1 MNFDGRV
8 ITINELHDH
17 IQGLQFTGSFHPKF
31 PVLHNTS
38 VPDLKTYQG
47 WIAAGRPS
55 MEQWLRNL
63 ASYYSGLGWNS
74 MPHAFVLPDGR
85 IGLGAPFTVRGTHTP
100 SWNSISIGVETLGEF
115 ERDIWAGTPTEQAA
129 VALFGELCNKLN
141 WAPDNYARGVRGI
154 HFHKEDPNTTHK
166 TCPGKNVDKSRFVT
180 MVLQYM
186 GDTHA
191 AHATDRQDHID
202 VPIQIHTADTAELTR
217 EQLTSPIWLQQRL
230 AAKGFNVSID
240 GIVGPNTKA
249 AVKAFQQ
256 ANPPLAADG
265 IAGPLTRL
273 KLSE

>member
-8 ITINELHDH
+8 LTVQQLHDH
-17 IQGLQFTGSFHPKF
+17 IGEMQFSGSFQPKF

-47 WIAAGRPS
+47 WIAAGKPT

-63 ASYYSGLGWNS
+63 ASYYAGLGWSS

-85 IGLGAPFTVRGTHTP
+85 VGLGAPFNVRGTHTP

-115 ERDIWAGTPTEQAA
+115 ERDIWAGTPTEMAA
-129 VALFGELCNKLN
+129 TALFGELCNKLN
-141 WAPDNYARGVRGI
+141 WQPDIYARGVRGI
-154 HFHKEDPNTTHK
+154 HFHKEDPNTTHR
-166 TCPGKNVDKSRFVT
+166 TCPGKNVDKPRFVAG
-180 MVLQYM
+180 VLKYM
-186 GDTHA
+186 GDSHA
-191 AHATDRQDHID
+191 AYETDRQDHTD
-202 VPIQIHTADTAELTR
+202 VPVQVHTSDSTALTKD
-217 EQLTSPIWLQQRL
+217 QLTSPVWLQQRL
-230 AAKGFNVSID
+230 VAKGFQLTVD
-240 GIVGPNTKA
+240 GIIGEETKK

-256 ANPPLAADG
+256 ANPPLNADG